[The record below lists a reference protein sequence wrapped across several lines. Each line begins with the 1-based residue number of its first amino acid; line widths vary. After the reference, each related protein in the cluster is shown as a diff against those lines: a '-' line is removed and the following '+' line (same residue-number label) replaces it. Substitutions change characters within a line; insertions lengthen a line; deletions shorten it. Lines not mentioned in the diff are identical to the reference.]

1 VNSSNNNAQA
11 HRFPKG
17 KRTVGRGLHTIAIV
31 GNPNC
36 GKTTLFN
43 KLTGNQQKVGNWAGV
58 TVERKQGHLRI
69 DNQSMTLVDLPGVYS
84 LSVASEAHAID
95 EYIAC
100 EYIHSGEA
108 DLVINI
114 LDGANLKRNLYL
126 TLQLLEMGTPCVIAV
141 NMLDIAKQRGID
153 LNLKK
158 LEKMLGCPVVPLVST
173 QNKGI
178 DELKQ
183 TIAKCD
189 PKVLPHKPQI
199 ATLPE
204 NIEKAVA
211 TLSQDIQDYYPH
223 YHPDMARAMGVKLL
237 EQDLFAAKVI
247 ADPAIQNKAAS
258 LITTI
263 EKQSD
268 EEADILIADARYAKI
283 EAIFET
289 VSEHEKTKKHRL
301 TDVLDKMVLNR
312 FLGIPIFLFV
322 MYLMFEFSMDL
333 GSILSPIFDQGSTAV
348 FVDGIQY
355 IGYQWHLP
363 TWLIAV
369 LANGIGLGINT
380 VLTFIP
386 QIGLMFLFLSFLED
400 SGYMARAAFVMD
412 KFMQS
417 VGLPG
422 KSFIPLIVG
431 FGCNVPSVM
440 ATRTLENP
448 RDRLLT
454 ILMTPFMSCGARLAI
469 FVVFGSAFF
478 PQHAG
483 LMVFLLYLTGIFV
496 AMTTGMIFKWT
507 ILKGESAPFI
517 LELPS
522 YHLPHFKTIFL
533 LTWQRLKGFVIRA
546 GKFIVPICVLLG
558 TLNAIQLNGTIVPD
572 GSRDSLLSY
581 AGKAVTP
588 VLNPMGVT
596 QDNWP
601 ATVGLV
607 TGLLA
612 KEVVVGTL
620 NTLYT
625 QNQMDDNF
633 NPQHFNLASSL
644 KDAWDETIDGFAGIF
659 SMAMLN
665 PFTANEADHNMTK
678 SAMGNMQKSFISPAA
693 AFAYLLFVLLYVP
706 CVSTIGT
713 IAREIG
719 TKWAYFSSAW
729 SLSVA
734 YSAAVIFYQLSLIL
748 RHPMISVTWI
758 ISLIAINT
766 LWVMILLRLGNSRN
780 ATVRTMPKVAS
791 AANTPDC
798 HW

>member
-1 VNSSNNNAQA
+1 M
-11 HRFPKG
+11 KLL
-17 KRTVGRGLHTIAIV
+17 KTIAIV

-43 KLTGNQQKVGNWAGV
+43 KLTGSQQKVGNWAGV
-58 TVERKQGHLRI
+58 TVERKQGIVKL
-69 DNQSMTLVDLPGVYS
+69 DDKALTLVDLPGVYS

-95 EYIAC
+95 EFIAC
-100 EYIHSGEA
+100 QYIHSGEA

-114 LDGANLKRNLYL
+114 LDGSNLKRNLYL
-126 TLQLLEMGTPCVIAV
+126 TLQLLEMGVPCIIAV
-141 NMLDIAKQRGID
+141 NMLDIAKQRGMNLD
-153 LNLKK
+153 LKK
-158 LEKMLGCPVVPLVST
+158 LETILGCPVVPLIST

-178 DELKQ
+178 EELKK
-183 TIAKCD
+183 TIAKCQ
-189 PKVLPHKPQI
+189 PNKLPHQPRLAQFPQAVNNAANQLQLAIQENCPGYKP
-199 ATLPE
+199 AM
-204 NIEKAVA
+204 AHA
-211 TLSQDIQDYYPH
+211 LSI
-223 YHPDMARAMGVKLL
+223 KLL
-237 EQDLFAAKVI
+237 EQDLFAHKVI
-247 ADPAIQNKAAS
+247 VEPAI
-258 LITTI
+258 I
-263 EKQSD
+263 EQAKIHVNEIQQALNED
-268 EEADILIADARYAKI
+268 VDIIIADARYQQIAYIADQVIGETKI
-283 EAIFET
+283 K
-289 VSEHEKTKKHRL
+289 EHKL
-301 TDVLDKMVLNR
+301 TYWFDKIVLNR
-312 FLGIPIFLFV
+312 ILGIPIFLLI

-333 GSILSPIFDQGSTAV
+333 GSILSPIFDQGSTTV
-348 FVDGIQY
+348 FVDGLQY
-355 IGYQWHLP
+355 LGYEWHLP
-363 TWLIAV
+363 VWLTAI
-369 LANGIGLGINT
+369 LANGVGLGINT

-386 QIGLMFLFLSFLED
+386 QIGLMFLCLSFLED

-469 FVVFGSAFF
+469 FVVFGTAFF
-478 PQHAG
+478 PEHAG

-496 AMTTGMIFKWT
+496 AMTTGFIFKFT

-517 LELPS
+517 LELPT
-522 YHLPHFKTIFL
+522 YHLPHFKTIFF

-546 GKFIVPICVLLG
+546 GKYIVPICVLLG
-558 TLNAIQLNGTIVPD
+558 TLNAIQLDGTIAPN
-572 GSRDSLLSY
+572 GSQKSLLSY
-581 AGKAVTP
+581 AGRAVTP
-588 VLNPMGVT
+588 ILQPMGV
-596 QDNWP
+596 QQNNWP

-625 QNQMDDNF
+625 QNDENNSFDPANYS
-633 NPQHFNLASSL
+633 LVDGLKSS
-644 KDAWDETIDGFAGIF
+644 WQQTVDGFAGIF
-659 SMAMLN
+659 SANMLN
-665 PFTANEADHNMTK
+665 PFTANEADHEMTQ
-678 SAMGNMQKSFISPAA
+678 SAMGNMQMAFTSAFA

-719 TKWAYFSSAW
+719 TQWAYFSAFW

-734 YSAAVIFYQLSLIL
+734 YSAAVIFYQLSIL
-748 RHPMISVTWI
+748 LVNPVSAIAWI
-758 ISLIAINT
+758 TSLIIAN
-766 LWVMILLRLGNSRN
+766 LLIIFGLLHWGYKRSPKFKRHNSRVE
-780 ATVRTMPKVAS
+780 A
-791 AANTPDC
+791 TPDC